1 MATGRGWILRQHS
14 IGVSR
19 PLSDAIPSP
28 GVDSRSPFLVAPP
41 GATAGVGGGSRGV
54 LFERPKPR
62 SPGAFLESHS
72 FSAMSEYP
80 AAMQLKKTHSRRMCT
95 RSTSIK
101 SNSAIDFDRMP
112 SEILLKI
119 LSYLNA
125 ESLLCTGCVN
135 KSFYHLS
142 NDNTIW
148 FKIYSKSFLPKR
160 KKWRTESAQE
170 SAVSLNLPEL
180 QDRESGYWKKEYI
193 MKKIAAGKADLIQL
207 LKPINT
213 RTGLPVKTKEAIKIS
228 GLKWM
233 VILKDRNGKQHV
245 LEQTDISYN
254 ETSVTVYWNYFKWP
268 CLETLSVL
276 QIFGVT
282 PVLLSDSEVH
292 PKNRPM
298 QRSLISEYD
307 LANLT
312 ENAKMIGCDA
322 LVELYCFDQG
332 LLVGV
337 WKKSEIAFVM
347 ACLHY
352 HQLIERSTLGSA
364 TVRYAAAPD
373 KAILDDIDPEYGMH
387 GYQLHIDLH
396 SRGNTYMCGT
406 FRSLFCKK
414 DYIRNGY
421 LRFTVINYKKT
432 AQHLPL
438 VGNIGLSWMTGVF
451 EGNVQNCFIMDV
463 TLLDDSQKP
472 YWCFSAPV
480 NMVLS
485 PKPSGLYQYLGPS
498 YYLNYMDL
506 TGKVHMELVWMEET
520 NEYCIINL
528 VLYLSTEKVNSW
540 FGTNY

>member
-142 NDNTIW
+142 ND
-148 FKIYSKSFLPKR
+148 
-160 KKWRTESAQE
+160 
-170 SAVSLNLPEL
+170 
-180 QDRESGYWKKEYI
+180 
-193 MKKIAAGKADLIQL
+193 
-207 LKPINT
+207 
-213 RTGLPVKTKEAIKIS
+213 KIS